1 FESQRFEVEQ
11 PAEAADFGIRS
22 SARSGA
28 HQRLD
33 QLHHPVA
40 GIDIDTGLRV
50 SEAALLFSH
59 EGPTGCARFPG
70 SYVENASRAMVEA
83 PLYSIGMGALPGPS
97 RVGPTSRD
105 CLEYSKAHNAG
116 AHSAGAGCGMGIASG
131 AMWIAFVLFLAA
143 GVSDAVDGYLAK
155 RFQMTTE

>member
-1 FESQRFEVEQ
+1 HGDQVDADGTMTAGFDGNLDLGADAVIGGDENRIFESQRFEVEQ

-22 SARSGA
+22 RARSGA

-40 GIDIDTGLRV
+40 GIDIDAGLRV

-70 SYVENASRAMVEA
+70 SYVENASRAMVE
-83 PLYSIGMGALPGPS
+83 
-97 RVGPTSRD
+97 
-105 CLEYSKAHNAG
+105 
-116 AHSAGAGCGMGIASG
+116 
-131 AMWIAFVLFLAA
+131 
-143 GVSDAVDGYLAK
+143 
-155 RFQMTTE
+155 